1 MENNN
6 KNQNNSQKTTSYPV
20 HTAQPIGDEDLQLL
34 IQGGL
39 AFLQQLPE
47 IEQKKQDALLK
58 SKQIDK
64 EIQLDKF
71 SHIEKADKNDKK
83 YSIIIM
89 VIILVVIFV
98 FKKFNIVGD
107 EKLDMVFL
115 LLVSFI
121 FANAGKIWN
130 TFSKNN
136 EEQNKP

>member
-1 MENNN
+1 MDNTNNFENNN
-6 KNQNNSQKTTSYPV
+6 QKHTSYPV

-34 IQGGL
+34 IQGGI

-71 SHIEKADKNDKK
+71 LHIEKADKNDKK
-83 YSIIIM
+83 YSIIIT
-89 VIILVVIFV
+89 IIMLVVIFV

-130 TFSKNN
+130 TFSKSN
-136 EEQNKP
+136 EEQNKS